1 MALNTALKFKVAN
14 HRDFVPLGWLLLLLV
29 LIASAL
35 SPQPLILVSLL
46 LVLFGLAC
54 LRYKPALSKVT
65 EEQLTLIIY
74 PEGDVRLEFEQG
86 SGSSTEGFLE
96 GQQWRTR
103 HITILRCV
111 MAGKLKHHILRSAHQ
126 HADDYRRLGV
136 WIKYRFCSD
145 TEKPI
150 VH

>member
-1 MALNTALKFKVAN
+1 MPLNTALKFKVAN
-14 HRDFVPLGWLLLLLV
+14 HRDFVPLGRVLLFLV
-29 LIASAL
+29 LIAAAL
-35 SPQPLILVSLL
+35 SPQPLILVPLL
-46 LVLFGLAC
+46 LVLFGSAC
-54 LRYKPALSKVT
+54 LRYKPALSKAT

-74 PEGDVRLEFEQG
+74 PEGDVRLEFG
-86 SGSSTEGFLE
+86 HSSSIEGFLE

-111 MAGKLKHHILRSAHQ
+111 MAGKLKHHVLWSAHQ
-126 HADDYRRLGV
+126 HADDYRRLAV

-145 TEKPI
+145 TEKSI

>member
-29 LIASAL
+29 LIAAVL
-35 SPQPLILVSLL
+35 SPQALILLSLL
-46 LVLFGLAC
+46 LVLFGSAC
-54 LRYKPALSKVT
+54 LRYKPTLSKVT

-74 PEGDVRLEFEQG
+74 PEGDVRLE
-86 SGSSTEGFLE
+86 SDHRSSIEGFLE

-111 MAGKLKHHILRSAHQ
+111 MAGKLKHHVLWSAHQ
-126 HADDYRRLGV
+126 HADDYRRLAV

-145 TEKPI
+145 TEKSI